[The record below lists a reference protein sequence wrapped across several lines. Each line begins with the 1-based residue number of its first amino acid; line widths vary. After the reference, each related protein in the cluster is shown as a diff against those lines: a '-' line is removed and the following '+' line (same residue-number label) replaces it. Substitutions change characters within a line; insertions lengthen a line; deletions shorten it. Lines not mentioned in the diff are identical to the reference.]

1 MESLK
6 EEPSGSLKKE
16 KYRGES
22 EERHAAN
29 RLKEVRCGES
39 EERVL
44 RKFETR
50 RDTAESLKKGAAN
63 RLKKCAVED
72 LNEYSCEELEEMR
85 MRA

>member
-22 EERHAAN
+22 EGRH
-29 RLKEVRCGES
+29 
-39 EERVL
+39 
-44 RKFETR
+44 
-50 RDTAESLKKGAAN
+50 AAN

>member
-6 EEPSGSLKKE
+6 EEPCGSLKKE

-22 EERHAAN
+22 EGRA
-29 RLKEVRCGES
+29 
-39 EERVL
+39 L

-85 MRA
+85 MRARK